1 MTLVRH
7 NREVRTPGKGAAAD
21 REAKGVTMDRAKILV
36 TDESLGRMVEEVV
49 GAFNRHDLD
58 YVASWHAE
66 GALHH
71 QPNRPEPLRGR
82 EEIREDY
89 RRSTWIPFPDFQF
102 ELERAFGQSE
112 WLCVQGTLTG
122 THEGPL
128 EGPEGETIPATGRAI
143 RVPICLVVRVESGKA
158 VEVYEYNDQLGFL
171 TQLGLAP

>member
-1 MTLVRH
+1 M
-7 NREVRTPGKGAAAD
+7 
-21 REAKGVTMDRAKILV
+21 MDRTKILV
-36 TDESLGRMVEEVV
+36 SDASLRRFVEEIIE
-49 GAFNRHDLD
+49 AFNRHDLD
-58 YVASWHAE
+58 AVVSRHAE

-89 RRSTWIPFPDFQF
+89 RKSTWIPFPDFQF
-102 ELERAFGQSE
+102 ELERAFAQGE

-128 EGPEGETIPATGRAI
+128 EASEGETIPATGRAI
-143 RVPICLVVRVESGKA
+143 RVPVCLVVRVDNGKA